1 VLFCDAGGA
10 GICSTCDPGYSCP
23 GGGDKVV
30 CRAGQ
35 YAEAG
40 LDEGLLSS
48 RLHILVH
55 TQNPYRRSKCILNND
70 SAPSYIR
77 RRAGRA
83 AGTAP
88 PAGSPTAAAVRPV
101 HPRLRG
107 APPLLRRSGAAR
119 RRARRGRRVL
129 LELPVRLRLPGRLGQ
144 AAARRPPAH
153 TRPQADR
160 YSLPSL
166 PRPSRARLML
176 RLRREQVPEEL
187 LLGATGRSG
196 PPRGGISA
204 RSVFL
209 WRSVLYGGIRILFLL
224 ISVMYRLTCIN

>member
-1 VLFCDAGGA
+1 MGAWGSLTVQNGVFRPGARGGA
-10 GICSTCDPGYSCP
+10 GALLRRGRRGHLLDLRPGLQLPRRRGQGGVP
-23 GGGDKVV
+23 GGAVRGGGPRRGPFVITPPHV
-30 CRAGQ
+30 
-35 YAEAG
+35 
-40 LDEGLLSS
+40 
-48 RLHILVH
+48 LVH

-144 AAARRPPAH
+144 AAARRPSA
-153 TRPQADR
+153 
-160 YSLPSL
+160 
-166 PRPSRARLML
+166 AR
-176 RLRREQVPEEL
+176 
-187 LLGATGRSG
+187 
-196 PPRGGISA
+196 
-204 RSVFL
+204 
-209 WRSVLYGGIRILFLL
+209 
-224 ISVMYRLTCIN
+224 